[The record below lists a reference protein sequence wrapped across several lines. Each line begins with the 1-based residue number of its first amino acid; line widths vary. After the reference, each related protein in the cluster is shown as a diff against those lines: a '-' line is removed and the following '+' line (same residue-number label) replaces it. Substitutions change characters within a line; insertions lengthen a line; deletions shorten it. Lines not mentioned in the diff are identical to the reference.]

1 MLPKLTGVQL
11 LEILADS
18 EYDAR
23 RYSSGG
29 YGTECVGFTVDDGKD
44 LFAVAQIVS
53 RCEETV
59 LPLLVNAFRL
69 AKADGLGRSSVV
81 VYFPNIPWP
90 ADAKEKPFVYE
101 FDDRDGAEDWE
112 EDEGDEGDAT
122 GGWESEDD

>member
-1 MLPKLTGVQL
+1 MLPKLTASQL
-11 LEILADS
+11 LDILADT

-23 RYSSGG
+23 RYSGG
-29 YGTECVGFTVDDGKD
+29 GFGTECVGFTVDDGKD

-53 RCEETV
+53 RADEA
-59 LPLLVNAFRL
+59 LRPLLVSAFQF

-81 VYFPNIPWP
+81 VYFPHIAWP

-101 FDDRDGAEDWE
+101 FDDRDTDEDWE
-112 EDEGDEGDAT
+112 EDGDPA